1 MPSIKDE
8 AVVLRQWEFSETSQT
23 AWLLSR
29 DSGLLRA
36 LAKGSRRPHA
46 AFSGGLDALT
56 RGRLVAIVKPS
67 AELATLTEWDLQEV
81 FWAPRRNLN
90 AHYAGLYM
98 ADIVSQLI
106 NDHDPHP
113 RIYDALVE
121 GLRAL
126 DDGAAAISAALRVQ
140 WATLVESGYAPAL
153 DRDAQTGRPLDQA
166 RTYGFDPG
174 AGGLVADPGA
184 GWQGVWR
191 VRSETVDR
199 LRRLAEVDQSQGP
212 TNAETDE
219 RACRMLA
226 AWIAAVAG
234 AEPRSQSAFL
244 GEITPA
250 GAPRRG

>member
-29 DSGLLRA
+29 DRGLLRV

-56 RGRLVAIVKPS
+56 RGRLVAIVKPT

-81 FWAPRRNLN
+81 FWAPRRVLA

-106 NDHDPHP
+106 TDHDPHP
-113 RIYDALVE
+113 KIYDALVQ
-121 GLRAL
+121 GLRSL
-126 DDGAAAISAALRVQ
+126 EDGASIVHAALSVQ
-140 WATLVESGYAPAL
+140 WATLVEAGYAPSL
-153 DRDAQTGRPLDQA
+153 DRDAQTGRPLEKA

-174 AGGLVADPGA
+174 AGGLVEDPGA
-184 GWQGVWR
+184 GWPGVWR

-199 LRRLAEVDQSQGP
+199 LRRLADGLPESGSP
-212 TNAETDE
+212 GSETDE

-226 AWIAAVAG
+226 AWIGAVAG
-234 AEPRSQSAFL
+234 GEPRSQSAFL
-244 GEITPA
+244 GAFTPVR
-250 GAPRRG
+250 PPKRG